1 MDNKNLRTEYHNY
14 SGAYTLSVLAQ
25 GKKKPPGQVA
35 GGFWKKQTYLELY
48 IKLHITPVHVIGAN
62 GI

>member
-1 MDNKNLRTEYHNY
+1 MINSCLSNNKSHFNLFMDNKNLRTEYHNY

-35 GGFWKKQTYLELY
+35 GGFWKKQT
-48 IKLHITPVHVIGAN
+48 
-62 GI
+62 